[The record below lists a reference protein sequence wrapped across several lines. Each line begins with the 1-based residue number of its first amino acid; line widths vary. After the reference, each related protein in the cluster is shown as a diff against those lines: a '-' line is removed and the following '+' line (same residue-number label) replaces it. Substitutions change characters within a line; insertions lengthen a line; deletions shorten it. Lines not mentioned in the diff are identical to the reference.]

1 MAKKEKR
8 IDYISKAEDIR
19 LIASGA
25 NAEHRTMT
33 WREATEYWERD
44 NGTDDYGRAALMAY
58 LCIATAGE
66 RALLDNL
73 VDAPE
78 DDAPE
83 GEEET
88 AEWRRLLRSCCR
100 MRCFWPERCP

>member
-8 IDYISKAEDIR
+8 IDYISKVEDIR
-19 LIASGA
+19 LIASGV

-44 NGTDDYGRAALMAY
+44 NGTDDNGRAALMAY
-58 LCIATAGE
+58 LGIAMAGE
-66 RALLDNL
+66 CALLDNL

-88 AEWRRLLRSCCR
+88 TE
-100 MRCFWPERCP
+100 

>member
-19 LIASGA
+19 LIASGV

-44 NGTDDYGRAALMAY
+44 NGTDDYGRAELMAY
-58 LCIATAGE
+58 LGIATAGE
-66 RALLDNL
+66 CALLDNL

-88 AEWRRLLRSCCR
+88 AE
-100 MRCFWPERCP
+100 